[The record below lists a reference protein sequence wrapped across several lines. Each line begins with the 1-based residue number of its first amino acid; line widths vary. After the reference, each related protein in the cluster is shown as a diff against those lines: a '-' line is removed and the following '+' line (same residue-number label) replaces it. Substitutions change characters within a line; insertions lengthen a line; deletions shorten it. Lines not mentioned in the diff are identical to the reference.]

1 MRYERPMIVRR
12 ERIAALCG
20 LALSVPSDVNLK
32 ENILPVRW

>member
-20 LALSVPSDVNLK
+20 FGLSLQSDANLK